1 MSTTNE
7 LAKLAQLLNV
17 NSSSVA
23 VGNTTVNTALS
34 VYGSNISPVQSFR
47 NKIINGNFDFWQR
60 GTSTSTSG
68 AYCADRFKSE
78 GSGTTFTTS
87 LQSFTL
93 GQTDVPGEPRY
104 YHRTVV
110 TSSAGASNY
119 CLIGQPIESVRSLA
133 GKVVTV
139 SFWAKADASKNI
151 AMEFQ
156 QYFGTGGSPSSTVN
170 SIGVTTFALTTTWTK
185 FTATVTI
192 SSISGKTIGSNGN
205 DYLAMYFWLNAGSTY
220 NARTNTLGQASG
232 TYEFSQLQ
240 IEEGSVAT
248 PFEFRALATELNL
261 CQRYCQYMA
270 GMNIY
275 ATSGTSGTYNPDFYF
290 PVSLYTNMRATPTF
304 TRSTISDSG
313 VTCTIGGN
321 AGVFYV
327 GFEMFAAAAQS
338 TFNLLITAEL

>member
-7 LAKLAQLLNV
+7 LAKLAQLLTV

-23 VGNTTVNTALS
+23 VGNTTVNTSLS

-60 GTSTSTSG
+60 GTSTSTSA
-68 AYCADRFKSE
+68 AYCADRFYTDVT
-78 GSGTTFTTS
+78 GCTFTS
-87 LQSFTL
+87 SRQSFTL
-93 GQTDVPGEPRY
+93 GQTDVPGEPTY
-104 YHRTVV
+104 WHRTVV
-110 TSSAGASNY
+110 TTSAGAGNF
-119 CLIGQPIESVRSLA
+119 CRAQQRIESVKTLA
-133 GKVVTV
+133 GKTATL

-151 AMEFQ
+151 AIEFVQ
-156 QYFGTGGSPSSTVN
+156 NFGTGGSPSSDVT
-170 SIGVTTFALTTTWTK
+170 SIGVTTCALTTTWTK
-185 FTATVTI
+185 FIITVAI
-192 SSISGKTIGSNGN
+192 PSISGKTLGSNNN
-205 DYLAMYFWLNAGSTY
+205 DFLAVHFWLNAGSTF
-220 NARTNTLGQASG
+220 NSRTNTLGQASG
-232 TYEFSQLQ
+232 TYNISQVQL
-240 IEEGSVAT
+240 EEGTVAT

-261 CQRYCQYMA
+261 CQRYCQYMV

-275 ATSGTSGTYNPDFYF
+275 ATSSTFASYSPDFYF

-321 AGVFYV
+321 ANVFYV
-327 GFEMFAAAAQS
+327 GFEMTAAAAQS